1 MKRLQQKGFTLVELA
16 IVLTIVGLLIGG
28 ILKGQQLIANAQV
41 TAQIAQL
48 KGVEAALITFNDSYQ
63 SLPGDML
70 LASTRLPA
78 TGCGGGVCPNGNGD
92 GQMGTPSAAG
102 PVVTVAGAAPVG
114 ENLGFWE
121 HLSAANLLAGIS
133 GVLPNFGSGLPNG
146 KFTGSGLVATT
157 ITNAPYGGGIWVTVA
172 TANNAGALGNG
183 LAAGGGLMTPNQA
196 AQIDRK
202 MDDGQSQSG
211 SLVAGGDAGDC
222 VTAAVTGYNEGNGL
236 KDCTVSYRA
245 QN

>member
-1 MKRLQQKGFTLVELA
+1 MKKLQQKGFTLVELA

-41 TAQIAQL
+41 TAQIAQF

-78 TGCGGGVCPNGNGD
+78 NGCGGAVCTNGD
-92 GQMGTPSAAG
+92 GNGVMGTASTTG
-102 PVVTVAGAAPVG
+102 PASTAVG
-114 ENLGFWE
+114 ENLYFWE
-121 HLSAANLLAGIS
+121 DLSAANLLAGIS
-133 GVLPNFGSGLPNG
+133 GTAASFGSGLPNG

-157 ITNAPYGGGIWVTVA
+157 ITGPASYGGGIWVTAA
-172 TANNAGALGNG
+172 TANTAGAVGNG
-183 LAAGGGLMTPNQA
+183 LLQGAGLMTPNQA

-211 SLVAGGDAGDC
+211 SLVGGGFATNCTTFAG
-222 VTAAVTGYNEGNGL
+222 TGYNEGSGT